1 MAVASLE
8 IPLFPLRTV
17 LFPGHELPLQIFEE
31 RYKTMTRELLEGG
44 GVFGVL
50 LIKSGR
56 EVGDGAVPYDVGTTA
71 TIEEC
76 RELPGGRFQLDTR
89 GRDRF
94 RLVRML
100 APRPY
105 PYGEIEF
112 LDESCDR
119 GDPQLRAAFE
129 TARAMFPLYLRL
141 ALALSDQWARDLS
154 LPSEPHRFVNTVAP
168 WLQVDEE
175 GKQRLLE
182 IEPAAARLAHLAEQ
196 LDGLVSRIREQVENH
211 HRRRFAS
218 LSASS

>member
-1 MAVASLE
+1 MAGLE

-17 LFPGHELPLQIFEE
+17 LFPGHALPLQIFEE
-31 RYKTMTRELLEGG
+31 RYQTMTRELIESG

-50 LIKSGR
+50 LIRSGR
-56 EVGDGAVPYDVGTTA
+56 ETGGGAIPHETGTTA
-71 TIEEC
+71 VIEEY

-100 APRPY
+100 EPRPY

-112 LDESCDR
+112 LDERWER
-119 GDPQLRAAFE
+119 GDQQVRAAFE
-129 TARAMFPLYLRL
+129 TARATFPLYLRL

-154 LPSEPHRFVNTVAP
+154 LPRDPHRFVNTVAP
-168 WLQVDEE
+168 WLQLEEE

-182 IEPAAARLAHLAEQ
+182 IEPAAERLAHLAEL
-196 LDGLVSRIREQVENH
+196 LDGLVTRVREQVDGH

-218 LSASS
+218 LAAVS

>member
-1 MAVASLE
+1 MASLK

-50 LIKSGR
+50 LIKRGR
-56 EVGDGAVPYDVGTTA
+56 EVGGQRRALYDVGTTA
-71 TIEEC
+71 AIEEY

-100 APRPY
+100 EPRPY

-112 LDESCDR
+112 LDESYDR
-119 GDPQLRAAFE
+119 GDPQLQSGFE
-129 TARAMFPLYLRL
+129 TARATFPLYLRL
-141 ALALSDQWARDLS
+141 ALALSDQWARDLT
-154 LPSEPHRFVNTVAP
+154 LPKEPHRFVNTVAP
-168 WLQVDEE
+168 WLQIDEE

-182 IEPAAARLAHLAEQ
+182 TEPAAARLAQLAEL
-196 LDGLVSRIREQVENH
+196 LDGLVSRIRDQVESH
-211 HRRRFAS
+211 HRQRFAS
-218 LSASS
+218 LSAVS

>member
-1 MAVASLE
+1 MAGLE

-17 LFPGHELPLQIFEE
+17 LFPGHALPLQIFEE
-31 RYKTMTRELLEGG
+31 RYQTMTRELIESG

-50 LIKSGR
+50 LIRSGR
-56 EVGDGAVPYDVGTTA
+56 ETGGGAIPHETGTTA
-71 TIEEC
+71 VIEEY

-100 APRPY
+100 EPRPY

-112 LDESCDR
+112 LDERWER
-119 GDPQLRAAFE
+119 GDPQVRAAFE
-129 TARAMFPLYLRL
+129 TARATFPLYLRL

-154 LPSEPHRFVNTVAP
+154 LPRDPHRFVNTVAP
-168 WLQVDEE
+168 WLQLEEE

-182 IEPAAARLAHLAEQ
+182 IEPAAERLAHLAEL
-196 LDGLVSRIREQVENH
+196 LDGLVTRVREQVDGH

-218 LSASS
+218 LAAVS